1 MRSEDRIILIG
12 KLGKP
17 HGIKGFC
24 YFHYYGSE
32 ASIFKDY
39 KNLII
44 DGEQHTTDALIE
56 KSDRL
61 ILKLKDCNDRNA
73 AERLRDKDVY
83 ISEKDLAP
91 LDDGEYYLYQL
102 HGLEVINLENKNFG
116 KIDGILGTK
125 SNEVLIIK
133 PTESS
138 IDDTERLI
146 PYVKPN
152 VIKDINLDKNIVKI
166 DWPETY

>member
-1 MRSEDRIILIG
+1 M
-12 KLGKP
+12 
-17 HGIKGFC
+17 
-24 YFHYYGSE
+24 
-32 ASIFKDY
+32 
-39 KNLII
+39 
-44 DGEQHTTDALIE
+44 
-56 KSDRL
+56 
-61 ILKLKDCNDRNA
+61 
-73 AERLRDKDVY
+73 
-83 ISEKDLAP
+83 
-91 LDDGEYYLYQL
+91 DDGEYYLYQL

-152 VIKDINLDKNIVKI
+152 VIKDINLDKNTVKI